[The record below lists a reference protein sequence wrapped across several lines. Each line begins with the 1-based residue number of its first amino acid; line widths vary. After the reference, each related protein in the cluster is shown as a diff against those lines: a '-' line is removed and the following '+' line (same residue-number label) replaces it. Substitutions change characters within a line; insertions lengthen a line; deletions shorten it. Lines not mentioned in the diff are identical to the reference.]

1 MECALLKAVRE
12 ALKDIGEKDMDVE
25 VLKCTILNEMYNRMD
40 YYAGFHP
47 MGKTPRNVL
56 LDAEN
61 FFKYRCYTMDIVDVC
76 IAATANA
83 LGVHLYIYE
92 EIGNQ
97 AVIIQQL
104 CAFQSTQK
112 GIFLQY
118 HHDRNDPK
126 NLTAHYDAI
135 VDIPCPST
143 SHCELLEGIPML
155 QVSCQSPTPET
166 SSLPILTPRMQ
177 KTNYESPSTNSSH
190 NTDLNEH
197 QQIGE
202 VTAPPYMPGT
212 RHKRVKG
219 SKGKLNLNLFEG
231 KVPESVDKMPWD
243 ANGNSIYL
251 IPTTE
256 EYWHEK
262 QLDGRHWIFTTSS
275 KKGLNGIRKFGTC
288 QGSLICMNPECPTW
302 TTEQVCQ

>member
-1 MECALLKAVRE
+1 MCFVEAVRE

-25 VLKCTILNEMYNRMD
+25 VLKSTILNEMYNHMD
-40 YYAGFHP
+40 YYAAFHP
-47 MGKTPRNVL
+47 TGKTPRNVL
-56 LDAEN
+56 VDAEI
-61 FFKYRCYTMDIVDVC
+61 FLKYRCYTMDIVDVS

-83 LGVHLYIYE
+83 LHVHLYIYE

-135 VDIPCPST
+135 VDIPSPST
-143 SHCELLEGIPML
+143 SHCELPML

-177 KTNYESPSTNSSH
+177 KTNFKSLSTNSSH

-202 VTAPPYMPGT
+202 VTAPPYMLGT
-212 RHKRVKG
+212 RCKRVKG

-231 KVPESVDKMPWD
+231 KVIESVEKCIGMQM
-243 ANGNSIYL
+243 A
-251 IPTTE
+251 IPYT
-256 EYWHEK
+256 
-262 QLDGRHWIFTTSS
+262 
-275 KKGLNGIRKFGTC
+275 
-288 QGSLICMNPECPTW
+288 
-302 TTEQVCQ
+302 